1 MYQVIAS
8 VFAVV
13 FRRCAPAFIA
23 AILLGPLLY
32 PILTG
37 FASDKAFAQSPDT
50 AEAKAFEESKALG
63 TVEAWNAYIA
73 NFPTGFHADLARAY
87 LKQLSAGAPP
97 APAPQQAAAPQQPA
111 VELSCDEQPTLKS
124 RESREPAKLRFK
136 NESEGTIVL
145 QWIDFNGAL
154 KEFGTLEP
162 GAEITQETFLT
173 HPWIAAYGEGSC
185 RQLFLP
191 APGIS
196 LARLKPESEL
206 PKKAA
211 PKAQPKPTRN
221 DPPPPLKCAPN
232 YKKVGNQCVL
242 LQNCGANATRTPEGD
257 CFCNNGFQMMNGQC
271 QIPRQ
276 RANQCSRHEVYS
288 SSMGQCIPK
297 SAMCEANEVYSSSMA
312 QCIPRSAGR

>member
-1 MYQVIAS
+1 MYH
-8 VFAVV
+8 VFSIF
-13 FRRCAPAFIA
+13 FRRCAIVLIA
-23 AILLGPLLY
+23 TVLAGPLL
-32 PILTG
+32 PSAFTG
-37 FASDKAFAQSPDT
+37 FTPDRALAQTPDS

-87 LKQLSAGAPP
+87 LKQLTAGAPL
-97 APAPQQAAAPQQPA
+97 APAPQQAAAPAQPA
-111 VELSCDEQPTLKS
+111 VELTCDQQPTLKS

-136 NESEGTIVL
+136 NDSEGTIVL

-162 GAEITQETFLT
+162 GAESTQDTFLT

-191 APGIS
+191 APGVS

-211 PKAQPKPTRN
+211 PAPKPQPQQTRN
-221 DPPPPLKCAPN
+221 DPPALKCAPN
-232 YKKVGNQCVL
+232 YKKVGNRCVL
-242 LQNCGANATRTPEGD
+242 LQNCGPNATRNPEGD
-257 CFCNNGFQMMNGQC
+257 CFCNPGTHMMNGQC
-271 QIPRQ
+271 TRPRQ
-276 RANQCSRHEVYS
+276 QSNQCGRNEVYS
-288 SSMGQCIPK
+288 SSMGQCIPA
-297 SAMCEANEVYSSSMA
+297 SL
-312 QCIPRSAGR
+312 GR